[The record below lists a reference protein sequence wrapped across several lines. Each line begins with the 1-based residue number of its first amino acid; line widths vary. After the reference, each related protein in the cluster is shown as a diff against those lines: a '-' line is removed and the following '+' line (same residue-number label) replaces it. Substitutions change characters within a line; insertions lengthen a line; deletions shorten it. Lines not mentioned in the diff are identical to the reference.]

1 MMTPRTIFI
10 TNKANIRYL
19 SGFSGTAGYL
29 VMHGKRGW
37 LFTDARYHLLAR
49 RVLPKQFRLI
59 DVTDGFEK
67 AWKIFLKKY
76 RLGKIGIEGGH
87 VSMRF
92 HTYLKKITRGA
103 HLVDIGETLDERRM
117 QKTKKEIAAIAKA
130 QQITDQIFI
139 ALKKWIS
146 PGMSEKTV
154 AWKVELLAREFGADG
169 ISFPP
174 IVAFNENSAS
184 PHHHPTEKK
193 IKRGAM
199 VLFDMGVIYHG
210 YCSDMTRV
218 IFTKEPTAEQEKIY
232 LLVKKA
238 QKAAA
243 KALRTGV
250 TGAFADR
257 AARKVIEDAGFG
269 KQFGHSLG
277 HGVGLEVHELPT
289 LSQKYT
295 KKIPERSVVT
305 IEPGVYLPGKFGVRL
320 EDMVLIGK
328 TGIRNLTKSPKA
340 IQDSIIRL
348 K

>member
-1 MMTPRTIFI
+1 MTPRTILV

-29 VMHGKRGW
+29 VLHGKRGF
-37 LFTDARYHLLAR
+37 LFTDSRYHLLAR
-49 RVLPKQFRLI
+49 RVLPKEFHLI
-59 DVTDGFEK
+59 DVTDGFPK
-67 AWKIFLKKY
+67 AWKTFLKKY
-76 RLGKIGIEGGH
+76 RVKKVGIEGGH
-87 VSMRF
+87 VSVRF
-92 HTYLKKITRGA
+92 YKYLKKNTRGA
-103 HLVDIGETLDERRM
+103 HLVDIGETIDERRI

-130 QQITDQIFI
+130 QQITDHIF
-139 ALKKWIS
+139 AAAKKWLR
-146 PGMSEKTV
+146 PGMSEKAV
-154 AWKVELLAREFGADG
+154 AWKVELLAHEYGADG

-174 IVAFNENSAS
+174 IIAFNENSAS

-193 IKRGAM
+193 LKRGDM
-199 VLFDMGVIYHG
+199 VLFDMGVIYRG

-218 IFTKEPTAEQEKIY
+218 IFTKNPTSEQEKIY

-238 QKAAA
+238 QETAA
-243 KALRTGV
+243 KALHAGV

-269 KQFGHSLG
+269 NKFSHSLG

-289 LSQKYT
+289 LSKKYN
-295 KKIPERSVVT
+295 KKIPEGSVVT

-328 TGIRNLTKSPKA
+328 TGIHNLTKSPKA
-340 IQDSIIRL
+340 IQNAIIRL